1 MRRGRTAR
9 CRTSPAV
16 VDAAVDHPDRRV
28 RGRLAEAPA
37 SLALTAAQWSRLVL
51 GESSGARRELLLQA
65 AVMAGRGLTRE
76 AYGTLAADPFGPVRE
91 ELARMPA
98 LPLVSRCSATRG
110 RRRPPPGTRCCRW
123 PSWSG

>member
-1 MRRGRTAR
+1 MSTDTRTRAHRTRAR
-9 CRTSPAV
+9 RTSPAV

-76 AYGTLAADPFGPVRE
+76 AYEERGGRHVLA
-91 ELARMPA
+91 
-98 LPLVSRCSATRG
+98 G
-110 RRRPPPGTRCCRW
+110 RHAPG
-123 PSWSG
+123 GG